1 MLGCCQVFYVII
13 GVGLYLVF
21 QDDTQSDV
29 LLNFSVDS
37 LGPLVGDG
45 VAEAITYIVWL
56 GYVPPFGGM
65 EHVESSRALS
75 CRGCLH
81 T

>member
-1 MLGCCQVFYVII
+1 LQVFYLVI

-37 LGPLVGDG
+37 LGPLVGDA

-56 GYVPPFGGM
+56 GYVP
-65 EHVESSRALS
+65 LS
-75 CRGCLH
+75 PIAAGKNAR
-81 T
+81 